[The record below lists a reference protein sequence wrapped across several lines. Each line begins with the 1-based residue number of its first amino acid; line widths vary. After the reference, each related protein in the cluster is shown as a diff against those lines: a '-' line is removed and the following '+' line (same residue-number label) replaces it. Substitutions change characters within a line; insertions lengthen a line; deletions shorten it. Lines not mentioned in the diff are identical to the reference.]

1 MGEHHVYN
9 SMNTGPKSRCSVELR
24 NLTVEFIS
32 IMLRI
37 HGEKNLYIHIH
48 IYYGKVVGMGK
59 DSDYLSSLS

>member
-9 SMNTGPKSRCSVELR
+9 SMNTGTKSRCSDELR

-37 HGEKNLYIHIH
+37 HGEKIYIFTY
-48 IYYGKVVGMGK
+48 IYTMVK
-59 DSDYLSSLS
+59 